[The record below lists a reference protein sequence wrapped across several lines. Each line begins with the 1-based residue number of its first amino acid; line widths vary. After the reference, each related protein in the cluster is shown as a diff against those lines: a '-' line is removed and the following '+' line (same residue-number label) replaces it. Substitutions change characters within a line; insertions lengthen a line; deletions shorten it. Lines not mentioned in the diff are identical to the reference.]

1 MGKGVSSIT
10 RIKIKTYVKQ
20 NWGAPFIFV
29 FMLSLVIATTLLATG
44 MLILAEVAGDFAYF
58 SLVAGVILQC
68 ACFLRSEKK
77 QGAEKNGSK

>member
-1 MGKGVSSIT
+1 MGKAVSSIT
-10 RIKIKTYVKQ
+10 RIKIKTYIKQ

-29 FMLSLVIATTLLATG
+29 FMLSLVIAATLLATG
-44 MLILAEVAGDFAYF
+44 LLILAEVVGDFAYF

-68 ACFLRSEKK
+68 SCFLRSEKK